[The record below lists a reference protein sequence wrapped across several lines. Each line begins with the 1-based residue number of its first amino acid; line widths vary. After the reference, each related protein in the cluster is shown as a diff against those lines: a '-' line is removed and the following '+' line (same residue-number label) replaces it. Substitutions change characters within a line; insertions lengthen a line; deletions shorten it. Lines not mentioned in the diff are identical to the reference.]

1 MNKKAIIT
9 ILLAFVSMTVSAID
23 DYLFHSGT
31 AVLKGRIQ
39 NKAEGEWSIVSVVTF
54 NLFSDEEQVHAI
66 PVAPDGSFEGS
77 IPLQH
82 SHSVYVEDIGYMFL
96 AVGDTLEVI
105 KDATQEDKVGVT
117 FGGQGM
123 STDVNRLWPGVKKHY
138 FGEKDLLVK
147 GLARE
152 EIPAWKQQI
161 VKLLDNVIADIE
173 ADRLPVPAATT
184 DNVKEVL
191 GASLL
196 GDLLMATMENYRYN
210 MTTGGFYQIQRDELG
225 DYYDFLAGRERWLT
239 DNPSMLF
246 AIDSPS
252 HLINYAGV
260 YIMIDVHFSPKENGE
275 STADYYRKVSNIITS
290 RYGLKNIGFMQQM
303 ALCQDVFTEDNLEA
317 DSDPNI
323 LTGKYAAIIPLISN
337 PIVAHQSLQRY
348 RQYVGQ
354 REGNVTTTVS
364 ATPEADAIFQRIIE
378 PYKGN
383 ALFVHFWGMS
393 CGPCRSEMMEER
405 ETVERL
411 KDKPVRFLYIC
422 DEKDSP
428 REHTEAWLIKNNI
441 KGEHI
446 YVTHNEWNLL
456 AAKFNIYAIPFKIGV
471 DMNGNVVAF
480 KEINNYAE

>member
-123 STDVNRLWPGVKKHY
+123 STDVNRLWQGVKKHY

-152 EIPAWKQQI
+152 KIPAWKQQI

-173 ADRLPVPAATT
+173 ADRLPVPAATA

-225 DYYDFLAGRERWLT
+225 DYYDFLAGRER
-239 DNPSMLF
+239 
-246 AIDSPS
+246 
-252 HLINYAGV
+252 
-260 YIMIDVHFSPKENGE
+260 
-275 STADYYRKVSNIITS
+275 
-290 RYGLKNIGFMQQM
+290 
-303 ALCQDVFTEDNLEA
+303 C
-317 DSDPNI
+317 
-323 LTGKYAAIIPLISN
+323 
-337 PIVAHQSLQRY
+337 
-348 RQYVGQ
+348 
-354 REGNVTTTVS
+354 
-364 ATPEADAIFQRIIE
+364 
-378 PYKGN
+378 
-383 ALFVHFWGMS
+383 
-393 CGPCRSEMMEER
+393 
-405 ETVERL
+405 
-411 KDKPVRFLYIC
+411 
-422 DEKDSP
+422 
-428 REHTEAWLIKNNI
+428 
-441 KGEHI
+441 
-446 YVTHNEWNLL
+446 
-456 AAKFNIYAIPFKIGV
+456 
-471 DMNGNVVAF
+471 
-480 KEINNYAE
+480 